1 MQDPEKYRKMM
12 LIIEQTLYDLG
23 YHESAR
29 MLETESGV
37 AYYTDELLEIKQHLE
52 EDDFEAAIKVV

>member
-1 MQDPEKYRKMM
+1 M

-29 MLETESGV
+29 MLENESGV
-37 AYYTDELLEIKQHLE
+37 SYYTEEMLEIKSHLE
-52 EDDFEAAIKVV
+52 KNDYDSAIKVI